1 MLGIMKL
8 MRVSSGASKF
18 GLNYSILGPSII
30 AAERLGTSSMS
41 ASTYRSTR
49 LPQGFLGTFENV
61 VEWVRKIDGMLVS
74 QLGDCVCEQE
84 IQRRRRRNV
93 LGQVLKSWW
102 SWERCT
108 ELETPKSKSV
118 GDGSAE
124 VLSIEACRINPSD
137 AAI

>member
-49 LPQGFLGTFENV
+49 LPQGFLRTFENV

-93 LGQVLKSWW
+93 LGQVLKS
-102 SWERCT
+102 
-108 ELETPKSKSV
+108 
-118 GDGSAE
+118 
-124 VLSIEACRINPSD
+124 
-137 AAI
+137 

>member
-18 GLNYSILGPSII
+18 GLNYSILGPS
-30 AAERLGTSSMS
+30 
-41 ASTYRSTR
+41 STYRSTR

-93 LGQVLKSWW
+93 LGQVLKS
-102 SWERCT
+102 
-108 ELETPKSKSV
+108 
-118 GDGSAE
+118 
-124 VLSIEACRINPSD
+124 
-137 AAI
+137 